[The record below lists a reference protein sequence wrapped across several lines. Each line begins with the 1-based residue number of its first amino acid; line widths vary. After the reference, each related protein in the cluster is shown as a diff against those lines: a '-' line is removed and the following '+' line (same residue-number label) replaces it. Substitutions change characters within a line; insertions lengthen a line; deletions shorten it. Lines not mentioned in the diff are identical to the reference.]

1 MNIQEL
7 LLEKRSIDINTG
19 CWLWT
24 GRLNNKGY
32 GVIAN
37 TEGRRRCL
45 TCQKE
50 YNKNNWK
57 RYADRRIR

>member
-7 LLEKRSIDINTG
+7 LLEKRSIDNLKITS
-19 CWLWT
+19 
-24 GRLNNKGY
+24 
-32 GVIAN
+32 
-37 TEGRRRCL
+37 EGRRRCL